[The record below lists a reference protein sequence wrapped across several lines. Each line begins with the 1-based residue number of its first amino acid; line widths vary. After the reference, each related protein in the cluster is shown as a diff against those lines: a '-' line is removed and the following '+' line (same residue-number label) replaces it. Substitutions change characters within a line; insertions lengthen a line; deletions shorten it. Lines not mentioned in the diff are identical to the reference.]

1 MKHSLGLI
9 LFVSLLLAGCKKDSD
24 KLPEEE
30 QESVFLP
37 QTITVSNHI
46 VPDLNG
52 TVRLE
57 YNSDRQIS
65 SIRIIT
71 RSGSHERVLSYT
83 YDQQK
88 RLIRVNSGEKPV
100 SAPSYSFENVYNYE
114 YTGDLPSKVTLVS
127 SDNSGV
133 SETIT
138 EDITR
143 TEPDRFRLWGTNLT
157 FSQDGDLSSGTGS
170 IYDGWGVS
178 ATYGTDT
185 GVFAHVQIQ
194 PIHTF
199 FLNRHVIA
207 AVLFMAKKEL
217 RAVKINAHESNVFG
231 GDYNAVTVQRDAQ
244 NRISRYV
251 IKNDTKTY
259 AQYEV
264 EYLISTDK

>member
-1 MKHSLGLI
+1 MKHSLSLI
-9 LFVSLLLAGCKKDSD
+9 LFISLLLAGCKKDSD
-24 KLPEEE
+24 KQPEEE
-30 QESVFLP
+30 EELIFLP
-37 QTITVSNHI
+37 QAITISNHI

-52 TVRLE
+52 TARLE
-57 YNSDRQIS
+57 YNADRQPTR
-65 SIRIIT
+65 IRTIT
-71 RSGSHERVLSYT
+71 KSGSYESVLTYT

-100 SAPSYSFENVYNYE
+100 SASSYSFENVYNYE
-114 YTGDLPSKVTLVS
+114 YTGDLPSKVTVVS
-127 SDNSGV
+127 SDNSGA
-133 SETIT
+133 SETT
-138 EDITR
+138 AEAITR
-143 TEPDRFRLWGTNLT
+143 TEPNRFRLWGTNLI

-178 ATYGTDT
+178 ATYGTET

-199 FLNRHVIA
+199 FLNRHIIA
-207 AVLFMAKKEL
+207 TVLFMAKKEL
-217 RAVKINAHESNVFG
+217 RAVKINAHESNAFG

-244 NRISRYV
+244 NRITKYV

-264 EYLISTDK
+264 EYLTPN